1 MLDVSPDTLVLSLVD
16 DVAQMLGLP
25 ASCFYLSL
33 GSRVLR
39 GSMTLAAEG
48 VGSDSVIRASARLR
62 GFMQPVSGGFSGGG
76 FGGGGDFGQWT
87 CTNPAV
93 QGQSVLA

>member
-16 DVAQMLGLP
+16 DVAELLGLP
-25 ASCFYLSL
+25 ATCFYLTL

-39 GSMTLAAEG
+39 DSMSLAAEG
-48 VGSDSVIRASARLR
+48 VGSGSVIRTCARLR
-62 GFMQPVSGGFSGGG
+62 GGMQPVSGGFSGGS

-87 CTNPAV
+87 CTNP
-93 QGQSVLA
+93 